1 MKTRQLATLHGI
13 HHVFVAGGTGYIG
26 RRLLPALLERGHRVR
41 ALARRGSES
50 KVPPGCDVI
59 VGDPFDRRTFA
70 EAIAPCDTFVQLVG
84 VPHPSPRKA
93 QQFID
98 IDLRSAR
105 ESIAAAREQHIAH
118 FVYVS
123 VAQPA
128 PAMRAYQQARHQAEE
143 ALAAAGL
150 TRTIVR
156 PWYVLGP
163 GHRWPYLL
171 LPVYAVLEALPSTRD
186 SARRL
191 GLVTLPQM
199 IAALVDAVE
208 HPPAVE
214 RLVEV
219 PEIKSRSG

>member
-1 MKTRQLATLHGI
+1 MKHE
-13 HHVFVAGGTGYIG
+13 VFVAGGTGYIG
-26 RRLLPALLERGHRVR
+26 RHLLPLLVERGHRVR

-50 KVPPGCDVI
+50 RVPAGCEVV

-70 EAIAPCDTFVQLVG
+70 DQVARCDTFVQLVG

-93 QQFID
+93 QQFLD

-105 ESIAAAREQHIAH
+105 ESIAAAASRPTMH

-128 PAMRAYQQARHQAEE
+128 PVMRAYQEARRQAEDTLV
-143 ALAAAGL
+143 ASGL

-163 GHRWPYLL
+163 GHRWPYAL
-171 LPVYAVLEALPSTRD
+171 LPVYAVLEKLPSTRD

-191 GLVTLPQM
+191 GLVTLRQM
-199 IAALVDAVE
+199 VAALVHAVE
-208 HPPAVE
+208 NPPARE
-214 RLVEV
+214 RLIEV
-219 PEIKSRSG
+219 PAIRASARSG

>member
-1 MKTRQLATLHGI
+1 MI

-26 RRLLPALLERGHRVR
+26 GRLLPALLERGHRVR

-50 KVPPGCDVI
+50 KVPAGCEVS

-70 EAIAPCDTFVQLVG
+70 EAIAPCDTFVQLLG

-93 QQFID
+93 QQFLD

-150 TRTIVR
+150 MRTIVR

-214 RLVEV
+214 RIVEV
-219 PEIKSRSG
+219 PEIRSRSG